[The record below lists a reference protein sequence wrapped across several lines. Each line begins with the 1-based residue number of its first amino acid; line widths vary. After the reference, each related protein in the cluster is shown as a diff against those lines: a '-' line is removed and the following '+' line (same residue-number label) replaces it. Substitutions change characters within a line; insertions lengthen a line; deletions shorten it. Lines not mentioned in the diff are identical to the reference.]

1 MKKLAF
7 AFLGLIVLSS
17 SAMAGQTTKPP
28 VVDVIDF
35 DRVLTDSCYMSNC
48 GSVPVAP
55 SAYATVA
62 QQRSALSTFTILQ
75 PSYTPPASCTTLL
88 NVADNAWQT
97 ILTGPANVGTSGRL
111 DLTLNS
117 EPRIQRLN
125 ASTIPGV
132 GAIGVRLFVLPAT
145 DPDPGNIAQSDP
157 RELLNRWVLHENVN
171 NTLITSN
178 VDGTPLPTPPAMG
191 SNVNGVNQPIISTS
205 SIRRFLTLAPGSYNV
220 WIQAKWSARFTALRL
235 EPGTSGF
242 IASGGGRGAL
252 ICVPQVTL
260 ETWN

>member
-7 AFLGLIVLSS
+7 ALLGLIALSS

-28 VVDVIDF
+28 VADVIDF
-35 DRVLTDSCYMSNC
+35 DRLLTDSCYMSNC

-55 SAYATVA
+55 SAYATVTD
-62 QQRSALSTFTILQ
+62 QRSALSNFTILQ
-75 PSYTPPASCTTLL
+75 PSYVAPEACTSLL

-97 ILTGPANVGTSGRL
+97 VLTGPATVGTSGRL

-125 ASTIPGV
+125 ASTAAGI
-132 GAIGVRLFVLPAT
+132 GAVGVRLFVLPAA
-145 DPDPGNIAQSDP
+145 DPDPGNVAQVDP

-178 VDGTPLPTPPAMG
+178 VDGTPLPAPPAMG
-191 SNVNGVNQPIISTS
+191 SNVSGANQPIISTS
-205 SIRRFLTLAPGSYNV
+205 SIRRLLTLAPGNYNV
-220 WIQAKWSARFTALRL
+220 WVQAKWSARSTALRL
-235 EPGTSGF
+235 ATGTSSF
-242 IASGGGRGAL
+242 IAGGGSRGAL